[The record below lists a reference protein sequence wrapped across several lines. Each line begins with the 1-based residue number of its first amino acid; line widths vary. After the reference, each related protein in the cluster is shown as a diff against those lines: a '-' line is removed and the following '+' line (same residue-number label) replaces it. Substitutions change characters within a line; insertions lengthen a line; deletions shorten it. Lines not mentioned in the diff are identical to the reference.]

1 MIHKQKIFNI
11 LFLWTTLIFLQMHT
25 GCSRETQYIIFK
37 TGDRN
42 QLQERAIKYCYGD
55 FKVLEEE
62 EIGPYTRAHLEC
74 KE

>member
-1 MIHKQKIFNI
+1 M
-11 LFLWTTLIFLQMHT
+11 LPS
-25 GCSRETQYIIFK
+25 CSREPQYIIFK
-37 TGDRN
+37 TGERD

>member
-25 GCSRETQYIIFK
+25 GCSREAQYIIFK
-37 TGDRN
+37 TGERD

>member
-11 LFLWTTLIFLQMHT
+11 LFLWTTLFILQMHT
-25 GCSRETQYIIFK
+25 GCSSKPEYIIFK
-37 TGDRN
+37 TGERD

-62 EIGPYTRAHLEC
+62 EIGPYTHAHLEC

>member
-1 MIHKQKIFNI
+1 
-11 LFLWTTLIFLQMHT
+11 MHT
-25 GCSRETQYIIFK
+25 GCSRDPQYIIFK
-37 TGDRN
+37 TGERD

>member
-25 GCSRETQYIIFK
+25 GCSREPQHIIFK
-37 TGDRN
+37 TGERE

>member
-11 LFLWTTLIFLQMHT
+11 LFLWTTLIFLQILP
-25 GCSRETQYIIFK
+25 GCSREPQYIIFK
-37 TGDRN
+37 TGERD

-62 EIGPYTRAHLEC
+62 DIGPYTRAHLEC

>member
-1 MIHKQKIFNI
+1 MIRRQKFIII
-11 LFLWTTLIFLQMHT
+11 LYFYTSLIFPQIFT
-25 GCSRETQYIIFK
+25 GCTREPQYIIFK
-37 TGDRN
+37 TGERD
-42 QLQERAIKYCYGD
+42 QLQERALKYCYGD

>member
-1 MIHKQKIFNI
+1 MIHKQKVSKKIFLCI
-11 LFLWTTLIFLQMHT
+11 SLIFLKIIS
-25 GCSRETQYIIFK
+25 GCSSEPTYIIFK
-37 TGDRN
+37 TDDRD
-42 QLQERAIKYCYGD
+42 QLKERSIKYCYGD

>member
-11 LFLWTTLIFLQMHT
+11 LFLWTTLILLQMHT
-25 GCSRETQYIIFK
+25 GCSREPQYIFFK

>member
-1 MIHKQKIFNI
+1 MIHKQKIVKI
-11 LFLWTTLIFLQMHT
+11 LILCTSLIFLKILNS
-25 GCSRETQYIIFK
+25 CSRDPQYIIFK
-37 TGDRN
+37 TEERD